1 MNDLGILAALLAG
14 LLGSGHCVAMCG
26 AMAAGPSLAGAAGPP
41 RDWREA
47 LLRRLQYNAGRIAVY
62 GIAGALAGLVGA
74 VAGDSLQRIV
84 DVLGGALPAGALVR
98 FLAAAMVIMVGL
110 RVMCQW
116 AWLRWP
122 ERIGG
127 YLFSRVAPRLTMW
140 LGASGGGAGTGTVG
154 PMASGV
160 GTAVPSRPD
169 TSEARHEALRRVALG
184 AIWGWLPCGLSYTML
199 LVALVSGSALRGAAV
214 MLAFGL
220 GTLPALLG
228 VGMLATTWRR
238 LRSPVAVTAGG
249 WLLVVFGT
257 FAVSA
262 TGETLVTA
270 LTAANAAPVQFDAHD
285 GLIITDAYCGI
296 PAVSTPR

>member
-1 MNDLGILAALLAG
+1 
-14 LLGSGHCVAMCG
+14 
-26 AMAAGPSLAGAAGPP
+26 
-41 RDWREA
+41 
-47 LLRRLQYNAGRIAVY
+47 
-62 GIAGALAGLVGA
+62 
-74 VAGDSLQRIV
+74 
-84 DVLGGALPAGALVR
+84 
-98 FLAAAMVIMVGL
+98 
-110 RVMCQW
+110 
-116 AWLRWP
+116 
-122 ERIGG
+122 
-127 YLFSRVAPRLTMW
+127 
-140 LGASGGGAGTGTVG
+140 
-154 PMASGV
+154 
-160 GTAVPSRPD
+160 
-169 TSEARHEALRRVALG
+169 
-184 AIWGWLPCGLSYTML
+184 
-199 LVALVSGSALRGAAV
+199 